1 MGIPR
6 SAAVTMSK
14 NLSPSGSSL
23 SSWSLG
29 ALGLDSPVYGSCSAA
44 GDHLLRGMLY
54 LLLLQGRP
62 LLNPS
67 TLTCHLVAAE
77 YEGVKEETWS
87 SKDMLQVS
95 RLCGLTGQ
103 PKCLF
108 RFSVS
113 GASVLVLSL

>member
-1 MGIPR
+1 
-6 SAAVTMSK
+6 
-14 NLSPSGSSL
+14 
-23 SSWSLG
+23 
-29 ALGLDSPVYGSCSAA
+29 
-44 GDHLLRGMLY
+44 MLY

-95 RLCGLTGQ
+95 KAVRAHWSAEVLVPLLAHRSKYARTQPLTAAFNHQTKGRMLLTWAGLLSVLSSEAEVQTAPLMAHLTG
-103 PKCLF
+103 
-108 RFSVS
+108 S
-113 GASVLVLSL
+113 